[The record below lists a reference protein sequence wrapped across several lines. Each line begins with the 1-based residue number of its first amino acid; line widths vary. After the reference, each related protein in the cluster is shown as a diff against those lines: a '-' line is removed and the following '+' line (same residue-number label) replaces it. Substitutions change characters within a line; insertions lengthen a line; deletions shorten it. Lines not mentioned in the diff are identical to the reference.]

1 MKESLAILIE
11 GLPKYYNQLMLQ
23 ELVRNFPG
31 LQEYD
36 LEGET
41 QRAIV
46 KFKTHDDTK
55 LALAGKHPISNVLM
69 KR

>member
-1 MKESLAILIE
+1 MKESLAIIIE
-11 GLPKYYNQLMLQ
+11 GLPENYNQLMLQ

-41 QRAIV
+41 QKAIV
-46 KFKTHDDTK
+46 KFKTHDDAK
-55 LALAGKHPISNVLM
+55 LALAGKQPISNVFIM
-69 KR
+69 R